1 VQVGGNH
8 MARILV
14 VDDDPDIL
22 KLAEKV
28 LGSAGH
34 TVFVAEDALRAVD
47 WLNTIE
53 FDLLLSDANMPH
65 YSGFELV
72 NTVRKN
78 EKFKHMSVAM
88 LTGLRE
94 RKDVERAVKAGVDD
108 YIVKPI
114 DPILL
119 IEKVRALFDRKP
131 PSQYPEIKLEG
142 SQSRATMDWPV
153 TVQAVSEL
161 GVRII
166 CEFPL
171 KPGMVIDIQAEFF
184 RALDVEAPPMKV
196 LSVEVDPGSDMY
208 MAQLIFLGARE
219 AFLQKIRKWL
229 FTHFGSQRDEY

>member
-1 VQVGGNH
+1 

-22 KLAEKV
+22 KMTEKV

-47 WLNTIE
+47 WLNHIE

-72 NTVRKN
+72 NTIRN
-78 EKFKHMSVAM
+78 NDKFKKMAVAM

-94 RKDVERAVKAGVDD
+94 RKDVERAVKMGVDD
-108 YIVKPI
+108 YIVKPL
-114 DPILL
+114 DPLLL
-119 IEKVRALFDRKP
+119 IQKVNSLFAKKP
-131 PSQYPEIKLEG
+131 PAEYPEIRLEG
-142 SQSRATMDWPV
+142 NHARGSMDWPV
-153 TVQAVSEL
+153 TVQSVSEL

-171 KPGMVIDIQAEFF
+171 KPGMVIDIHSDFF
-184 RALDVEAPPMKV
+184 KTLEVDPPPMKI
-196 LSVEVDPGSDMY
+196 LSVDVDGETGMY
-208 MAQLIFLGARE
+208 RAHLIFLGATE
-219 AFLQKIRKWL
+219 AFLQKIRRWL
-229 FTHFGSQRDEY
+229 YTHGAGTMRAA